1 MLNTWKMISN
11 VFKGISRLIFFTLI
25 IFYKLQIILI
35 KTDALS
41 SNSTLMTKSKKPNY
55 KAFIPIGITFIGAG
69 IVFITAVNPTI
80 GIGMAGV
87 GIAFIAIGV
96 NYKRRN

>member
-1 MLNTWKMISN
+1 
-11 VFKGISRLIFFTLI
+11 
-25 IFYKLQIILI
+25 
-35 KTDALS
+35 
-41 SNSTLMTKSKKPNY
+41 MTKSKKPNY